1 MEVPLTLGDTAR
13 LWDEQNIDL
22 ASAASQVGDASTAG
36 FSAAV
41 TGSASTFASTWRT
54 LISDL
59 ADVAESQADS
69 LRGALADYMGVDLSV
84 EQNLLPAELQEYR

>member
-22 ASAASQVGDASTAG
+22 TSAASQVGDASTTG
-36 FSAAV
+36 FSDAV
-41 TGSASTFASTWRT
+41 TGSASTFASTWRS

-59 ADVAESQADS
+59 AGVAESQADS
-69 LRGALADYMGVDLSV
+69 LRGALADYLGVDLSV
-84 EQNLLPAELQEYR
+84 EQAFVSPELQEYR